1 MWALQ
6 STIALSVL
14 LSLAK
19 AQSCDCPPDYTT
31 FQNIDDCFCCPGTF
45 TVPSEESLSSRNYTG
60 GYCCVE
66 AWGANSFNF
75 GGGDDSTTQGDQFSF
90 GGGDGTTTDGGQF
103 SFGGG
108 DDSTTQDGQFSFG
121 GGDGTTS
128 SETGAPFCFDCGEAP
143 TSTGSSSEDPFSFG
157 PNPTATSTMTT
168 TTATLGA
175 RNVHVVRVAA
185 SLMTPAARLRRDTTD
200 DADQCTTRI
209 PLTATDYSSLA
220 VAAGSL
226 RTSETSTASTTSAL
240 VQSVTGNAALP
251 TGSAHVAGVV
261 VAMAAAA
268 AAALL

>member
-31 FQNIDDCFCCPGTF
+31 FQNIDDCFCCPGIF

-60 GYCCVE
+60 GYCCVQ
-66 AWGANSFNF
+66 AWGPNPFTFGGGDETTTQGGQFTF
-75 GGGDDSTTQGDQFSF
+75 GGGDDTTTQGGGQFTF
-90 GGGDGTTTDGGQF
+90 GGGDETTTQGGGQF

-108 DDSTTQDGQFSFG
+108 DE
-121 GGDGTTS
+121 TTS
-128 SETGAPFCFDCGEAP
+128 TETGAPFCFDCDAP
-143 TSTGSSSEDPFSFG
+143 TSTASSSGAPFSFG
-157 PNPTATSTMTT
+157 GPDPTSTSTT
-168 TTATLGA
+168 TTASLGV
-175 RNVHVVRVAA
+175 RNLHVVRAA
-185 SLMTPAARLRRDTTD
+185 APFITAAARLRRDTAD
-200 DADQCTTRI
+200 DADQCTTKI
-209 PLTATDYSSLA
+209 PLTAADYSSLA

-226 RTSETSTASTTSAL
+226 RTSETSTASTTSGL

-268 AAALL
+268 ALL